1 MTAKMWIE
9 CFIMLMTMGLIFFGT
24 LLVIAENLCRRRAM
38 EGKVN
43 SIATIFVDCCFAGLN
58 VSFWGM
64 VLLVPAWLLA
74 LVFDFFEG
82 WLP

>member
-43 SIATIFVDCCFAGLN
+43 SIATIFVDCCFVGLN
-58 VSFWGM
+58 LCLGGM
-64 VLLVPAWLLA
+64 VPLVLAWLLA